1 MSINKNIAI
10 SDSGFVFNP
19 SSGES
24 FTVNQTGTELLNM
37 IKEGKSDVEIR
48 EAFLEKYD
56 TNANTFDKD
65 FQDFKEMMAS
75 YQLMEQDKA

>member
-24 FTVNQTGTELLNM
+24 FTVNQSGAELLNM
-37 IKEGKSDVEIR
+37 IKEGKSDDEIR
-48 EAFLEKYD
+48 EIFLEKYD
-56 TNANTFDKD
+56 TNANTFDRD
-65 FQDFKEMMAS
+65 IQDFKEEMMH
-75 YQLMEQDKA
+75 YQLLDQDKV

>member
-24 FTVNQTGTELLNM
+24 FSTNQTGTEILNM
-37 IKEGKSDVEIR
+37 IKEGKSDEEIR
-48 EAFLEKYD
+48 EFFLDKYD
-56 TNANTFDKD
+56 TDANTFDKD
-65 FQDFKEMMAS
+65 LQDFKEMMAQ
-75 YQLMEQDKA
+75 YQLTDQDKS